1 MRETCHEENVALI
14 IVTHSNEVA
23 QQFPRMD
30 KLEEFNLVVGQVT
43 KGE

>member
-1 MRETCHEENVALI
+1 MRETCQEENVALI

-30 KLEEFNLVVGQVT
+30 RLEEFNLVVGQVT
-43 KGE
+43 KKE